1 MKKASLFLLFFVLS
15 ISFLSLTSAY
25 QEEIV
30 FQTVNVNENVYCLYG
45 AGGNIGILKGEE
57 GVLLVDSQYA
67 KYSSEILEE
76 IRKIS
81 PDPILY
87 LINTHYHGD
96 HTDGNPILGKG
107 AKIIGHIN
115 CKNSMLKG
123 KKPEEAAENLGIP
136 EETFESEMTINFGN
150 ETVKLLYLGP
160 GHTSGDAVVVF
171 EKAGVIHAGDLF
183 FHKIPPYIDV
193 NDGSGTGNWVKII
206 GILAERYP
214 DFKVIPGHGEVA
226 TMKEFYRF
234 ADYLRYLHDQ
244 VAAAIESGK
253 TKEQAVASIDLS
265 NYDYIQDQ
273 GEFLTKKRNIE
284 LVYDELTRK

>member
-1 MKKASLFLLFFVLS
+1 LS
-15 ISFLSLTSAY
+15 FTFLSLCFSF
-25 QEEIV
+25 QEEVI
-30 FQTVNVNENVYCLYG
+30 FQTVNVNDNVYCLYG
-45 AGGNIGILKGEE
+45 AGGNIGILKGED

-67 KYSSEILEE
+67 RYSSEILEE
-76 IRKIS
+76 IKKIH
-81 PDPILY
+81 PGPILY

-96 HTDGNPILGKG
+96 HVDGNSILGKD
-107 AKIIGHIN
+107 AKIISHIN

-136 EETFESEMTINFGN
+136 EETFEKEKTIDIGP

-160 GHTSGDAVVVF
+160 GHTCGDTIVVF

-183 FHKIPPYIDV
+183 FHEIPPYIDV
-193 NDGSGTGNWVKII
+193 NDGSDTGNWVKII
-206 GILAERYP
+206 GMLAEKYP
-214 DFKVIPGHGEVA
+214 DFKVIPGHGKVT

-234 ADYLRYLHDQ
+234 ADYLRYLHNQ
-244 VAAAIESGK
+244 VAAAIEAGK
-253 TKEQAVASIDLS
+253 TKEQAVESIDLS
-265 NYDYIQDQ
+265 NYAYIQDQ